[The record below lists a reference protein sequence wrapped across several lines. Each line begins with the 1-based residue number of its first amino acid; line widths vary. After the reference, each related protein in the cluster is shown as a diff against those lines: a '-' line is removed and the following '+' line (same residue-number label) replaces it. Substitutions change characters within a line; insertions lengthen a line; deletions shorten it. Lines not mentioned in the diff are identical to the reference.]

1 MTRLRLCSHSLE
13 IETGRWDRPET
24 DRKDR
29 HCFYCKTHGKH
40 EVEDEGHF
48 LIICPLY
55 RDLRET
61 LLPQNILH
69 DNSLRIEDKVTQI
82 LSDIENV
89 KSVAKF
95 IYQAFEDR
103 KISLEVLSFINS
115 MTDYVDKYIADAS
128 NPQKNSYVVKNSS
141 EDGLKITFSRE
152 KKSSYV
158 VQSSTEDGLKIILSR
173 ISS

>member
-13 IETGRWDRPET
+13 IETGRWDRPIT

-29 HCFYCKTHGKH
+29 HCSYCKTHGIQ

-48 LIICPLY
+48 LVICPQY
-55 RDLRET
+55 RELRET

-69 DNSLRIEDKVTQI
+69 DNSLCKEDKVTQI

-103 KISLEVLSFINS
+103 KISLEALSSINS
-115 MTDYVDKYIADAS
+115 MIDSVEKYIADAS
-128 NPQKNSYVVKNSS
+128 NPPKNSYVVENSS
-141 EDGLKITFSRE
+141 
-152 KKSSYV
+152 
-158 VQSSTEDGLKIILSR
+158 EDGLKIILSR
-173 ISS
+173 EKKTSYVVQSSNEDGLKIFLSRISS

>member
-1 MTRLRLCSHSLE
+1 MTSDERYHLTSISLH
-13 IETGRWDRPET
+13 WWRP
-24 DRKDR
+24 
-29 HCFYCKTHGKH
+29 
-40 EVEDEGHF
+40 
-48 LIICPLY
+48 Y

-141 EDGLKITFSRE
+141 EDGLKITLSRE

-173 ISS
+173 ISSWGHVQSFYDPYYYYSFILTTCWYFHLYILL